1 MTCRSLFTPSAGQS
15 KADSSSAV
23 TWAGSDADDDR
34 MKRSLVA
41 ASASGLRAARAR
53 IAWCIVGTAVYQ
65 VGRASQSH
73 WKKRSALKPGVQ
85 NTLPPAAN
93 DDSTAQRAMGER
105 VSFGCGNSRRVIR
118 TGGNLLND

>member
-1 MTCRSLFTPSAGQS
+1 M
-15 KADSSSAV
+15 